1 MKKSGCFSSPEMI
14 VRLMRR
20 RRGRCKC
27 VEANVN
33 GRVANWNI
41 VNLVYLSFKMSNEYS
56 SFSLRDVWN
65 LINGIKS
72 LTALLI
78 CNQINSTLT
87 TSALIVVSTIQ
98 MHFNPPGK
106 EMKFIL
112 KTYRRRLQFALF
124 NYKQLENIL
133 QIIFS
138 F

>member
-33 GRVANWNI
+33 GGVANWNI